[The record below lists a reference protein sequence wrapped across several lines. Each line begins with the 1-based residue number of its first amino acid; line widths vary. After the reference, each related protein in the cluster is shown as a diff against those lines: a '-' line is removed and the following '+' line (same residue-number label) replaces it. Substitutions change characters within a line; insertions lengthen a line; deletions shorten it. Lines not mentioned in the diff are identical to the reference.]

1 MAAEASVFSTK
12 YNEFVEDLLGTLP
25 EYTSQI
31 QAAKVLDDK
40 TRLNRFHEEV
50 RVGNTFSGDDGGEA
64 EISKNP
70 KMVLPGVEISDDV
83 WASLSN
89 NSQKAIWEYVRILSI
104 CCFMEAGFSD
114 DSKPPAWMDEAMN
127 DMKKKLEGADF
138 QNIIKK
144 FMTFFK
150 STPGGEGEGEGEGGG
165 GASAGD
171 KSSGLPGGFEK
182 LFENGFP
189 KIPEK
194 FLKGHMAKLA
204 QEIVKDITPE
214 ELGISPEMMA
224 ECEKNPSRAFDIL
237 FQVFSNNPTIIQK
250 TVQRIG
256 KRLQQKIATGAI
268 RPQEIAREAEEL
280 MKEFASNP
288 SFVEMMEGIKS
299 AFGFEDMGLAR
310 AAGRESSAR
319 LAMVK
324 ERLRKKVAVKEAAKG
339 GASSQSDATSLAQ
352 SEAAMAA
359 LLREESY
366 RSNSGANS
374 GANSGTNSGANSGAN
389 SRANPVKKS
398 QKKKPSG
405 NGKK

>member
-1 MAAEASVFSTK
+1 MAQATAKATAEATEEKSVFSTK
-12 YNEFVEDLLGTLP
+12 YSEFVEDLLGTLP

-31 QAAKVLDDK
+31 QLAKALDDK
-40 TRLNRFHEEV
+40 TRLSRFQEEV
-50 RVGNTFSGDDGGEA
+50 RVGNTFSGDENSEA
-64 EISKNP
+64 EFTKNP
-70 KMVLPGVEISDDV
+70 KMVLPGVEISDEV

-89 NSQKAIWEYVRILSI
+89 NSRKAIWEYVRILSI
-104 CCFMEAGFSD
+104 CCFMEAGFSE
-114 DSKPPAWMDEAMN
+114 DSKPPAWMDDAMN
-127 DMKKKLEGADF
+127 DMKKKLEGVDF

-150 STPGGEGEGEGEGGG
+150 STQGFAGADTAGADTEGANS
-165 GASAGD
+165 GAAN
-171 KSSGLPGGFEK
+171 SGLPGGFEK
-182 LFENGFP
+182 LFEGGFP

-224 ECEKNPSRAFDIL
+224 ECEKTPSRAFDIL
-237 FQVFSNNPTIIQK
+237 FQVFTNNPTIIQK

-256 KRLQQKIATGAI
+256 KRLQQKIASGSI

-324 ERLRKKVAVKEAAKG
+324 ERLRKKAADKG
-339 GASSQSDATSLAQ
+339 ITKVEASSQSGGASLAQ

-359 LLREESY
+359 LLREESL
-366 RSNSGANS
+366 RPSSSANQL
-374 GANSGTNSGANSGAN
+374 
-389 SRANPVKKS
+389 KKS
-398 QKKKPSG
+398 QKKKAAG

>member
-1 MAAEASVFSTK
+1 MATEAKATEATATEEKSVFSTK
-12 YNEFVEDLLGTLP
+12 YSEFVEDLLGTLP

-31 QAAKVLDDK
+31 QLAKALDDK
-40 TRLNRFHEEV
+40 TRLSRFQEEV
-50 RVGNTFSGDDGGEA
+50 RVRNTFSPDDGGEA
-64 EISKNP
+64 EFIKNP
-70 KMVLPGVEISDDV
+70 KIVLPGVEISDGV
-83 WASLSN
+83 WASLSD
-89 NSQKAIWEYVRILSI
+89 NSRKAIWEYVRILSI
-104 CCFMEAGFSD
+104 CCFMEAGFSE
-114 DSKPPAWMDEAMN
+114 DSKPPAWMDDAMN
-127 DMKKKLEGADF
+127 DMKKKLEGVDF

-150 STPGGEGEGEGEGGG
+150 STQGFAGATGGG
-165 GASAGD
+165 TDGTTEGAS
-171 KSSGLPGGFEK
+171 SSGLPGGFEK
-182 LFENGFP
+182 MFEGGFP

-224 ECEKNPSRAFDIL
+224 ECEKTPSRAFDIL
-237 FQVFSNNPTIIQK
+237 FQVFTNNPTIIQK

-256 KRLQQKIATGAI
+256 KRLQQKIASGAI

-324 ERLRKKVAVKEAAKG
+324 ERLRKKAADKG
-339 GASSQSDATSLAQ
+339 ITKVEASSQSGGASLAQ

-359 LLREESY
+359 LLREESL
-366 RSNSGANS
+366 RPSGGASIGNS
-374 GANSGTNSGANSGAN
+374 
-389 SRANPVKKS
+389 VKKS
-398 QKKKPSG
+398 QKKKPAG

>member
-1 MAAEASVFSTK
+1 MATEAKATEEKSVFSTK
-12 YNEFVEDLLGTLP
+12 YSEFVEDLLGTLP

-31 QAAKVLDDK
+31 QLAKALDDK
-40 TRLNRFHEEV
+40 TRLIRFQEEV
-50 RVGNTFSGDDGGEA
+50 RVGNTFTSDDGGEA
-64 EISKNP
+64 EFTKNP
-70 KMVLPGVEISDDV
+70 KIVLPGVEISDEV
-83 WASLSN
+83 WVSLSD
-89 NSQKAIWEYVRILSI
+89 NSRKAIWEYVRILSI
-104 CCFMEAGFSD
+104 CCFMEAGFSE
-114 DSKPPAWMDEAMN
+114 DSKPPAWMDDAMN
-127 DMKKKLEGADF
+127 DMKKKLEGVDF

-150 STPGGEGEGEGEGGG
+150 STQGFAGAAE
-165 GASAGD
+165 GASEGASEA
-171 KSSGLPGGFEK
+171 KGLPAGFEK
-182 LFENGFP
+182 MFEGGFP

-224 ECEKNPSRAFDIL
+224 ECEKTPSRAFDIL
-237 FQVFSNNPTIIQK
+237 FQVFTNNPTIIQK

-256 KRLQQKIATGAI
+256 KRLQQKIASGTI

-324 ERLRKKVAVKEAAKG
+324 ERLRKKAADKG
-339 GASSQSDATSLAQ
+339 AANKPSLQSGVTDTAQ

-359 LLREESY
+359 LLREEAI
-366 RSNSGANS
+366 RPSGGAS
-374 GANSGTNSGANSGAN
+374 GGASGS
-389 SRANPVKKS
+389 NPVKKS
-398 QKKKPSG
+398 QKKKPAG

>member
-1 MAAEASVFSTK
+1 MATAEATEEKSVFSTK
-12 YNEFVEDLLGTLP
+12 YSEFVEDLLGTLP

-31 QAAKVLDDK
+31 QLAKVLDDK
-40 TRLNRFHEEV
+40 TRLSRFQEEV

-64 EISKNP
+64 EFTKNP
-70 KMVLPGVEISDDV
+70 KMVLPGVEISDEV
-83 WASLSN
+83 WASLSD
-89 NSQKAIWEYVRILSI
+89 NSRKAIWEYVRILSI

-114 DSKPPAWMDEAMN
+114 DSKPPAWMDDAMN
-127 DMKKKLEGADF
+127 DMKKKLEGVDF

-150 STPGGEGEGEGEGGG
+150 STQGFSGANTDGADTEGATD
-165 GASAGD
+165 GATGTSN
-171 KSSGLPGGFEK
+171 LPGGFEK
-182 LFENGFP
+182 MFEGGFP

-224 ECEKNPSRAFDIL
+224 ECEKTPSRAFDIL
-237 FQVFSNNPTIIQK
+237 FQVFTNNPTIIQK

-256 KRLQQKIATGAI
+256 KRLQQKIASGAI

-324 ERLRKKVAVKEAAKG
+324 ERLRKKAADKG
-339 GASSQSDATSLAQ
+339 AANKPSSQQGVTDTAQ
-352 SEAAMAA
+352 AEAAMAA
-359 LLREESY
+359 LLREEAL
-366 RSNSGANS
+366 RPSG
-374 GANSGTNSGANSGAN
+374 G
-389 SRANPVKKS
+389 ANPVKKS
-398 QKKKPSG
+398 QKKKPAG

>member
-1 MAAEASVFSTK
+1 MATEAKAPEVKAPEVKAPEEKSVFSTK
-12 YNEFVEDLLGTLP
+12 YSEFVEDLLGTLP

-31 QAAKVLDDK
+31 QLAKALDDK
-40 TRLNRFHEEV
+40 TRLSRFQEEV
-50 RVGNTFSGDDGGEA
+50 RVGNTFTGDDGSEA
-64 EISKNP
+64 EFNKNP
-70 KMVLPGVEISDDV
+70 KMVLPGVEISDAV
-83 WASLSN
+83 WESLSD
-89 NSQKAIWEYVRILSI
+89 NSHKAIWEYVRILSI
-104 CCFMEAGFSD
+104 CCFMEAGFSE
-114 DSKPPAWMDEAMN
+114 DSKPPAWMDDAMN
-127 DMKKKLEGADF
+127 DMKKKLEGVDF

-150 STPGGEGEGEGEGGG
+150 STQGFSGATEGAEGATEG
-165 GASAGD
+165 
-171 KSSGLPGGFEK
+171 SGLPGGFEK
-182 LFENGFP
+182 MFEGGFP

-237 FQVFSNNPTIIQK
+237 FQVFTNNPTIIQK

-256 KRLQQKIATGAI
+256 KRLQQKIASGAI

-324 ERLRKKVAVKEAAKG
+324 ERLRKKAADKG
-339 GASSQSDATSLAQ
+339 AANKPSSQQGVADTAQ
-352 SEAAMAA
+352 AEAAMAA
-359 LLREESY
+359 LLREEALRPSG
-366 RSNSGANS
+366 GANS
-374 GANSGTNSGANSGAN
+374 GHT
-389 SRANPVKKS
+389 NPVKKS
-398 QKKKPSG
+398 QKKKPAG

>member
-1 MAAEASVFSTK
+1 MAQEAKATEEKSVFSTK
-12 YNEFVEDLLGTLP
+12 YSEFAEDLLGTLP

-31 QAAKVLDDK
+31 KLAKALDDK
-40 TRLNRFHEEV
+40 TRLSRFQEEV

-64 EISKNP
+64 EFTKNP
-70 KMVLPGVEISDDV
+70 KMVLPGVEVSDEV
-83 WASLSN
+83 WASLSD
-89 NSQKAIWEYVRILSI
+89 NSRKAIWEYVRILSI
-104 CCFMEAGFSD
+104 CCFMEAGFSE
-114 DSKPPAWMDEAMN
+114 DSKPPAWMDDAMN
-127 DMKKKLEGADF
+127 DMKKKLEGVDF

-150 STPGGEGEGEGEGGG
+150 SAQGFTGATE
-165 GASAGD
+165 GASEGAAAGN
-171 KSSGLPGGFEK
+171 SGLPGGFEK
-182 LFENGFP
+182 FFEGGFP

-256 KRLQQKIATGAI
+256 NRLQQKIASGAI

-299 AFGFEDMGLAR
+299 AFGFEDMGLAK

-324 ERLRKKVAVKEAAKG
+324 ERLRKKVAVKEAAK
-339 GASSQSDATSLAQ
+339 ANTSSQSEAISLAQ

-359 LLREESY
+359 LLREESS
-366 RSNSGANS
+366 SN
-374 GANSGTNSGANSGAN
+374 
-389 SRANPVKKS
+389 PLKKS
-398 QKKKPSG
+398 QKKKLAG

>member
-1 MAAEASVFSTK
+1 MAAAAETSVFSTK

-31 QAAKVLDDK
+31 QLAKALDDK
-40 TRLNRFHEEV
+40 TRLNRFQEEV
-50 RVGNTFSGDDGGEA
+50 RVGNTFTGDDGGEA
-64 EISKNP
+64 EFTKNP
-70 KMVLPGVEISDDV
+70 KIVLPGVEISDAV

-104 CCFMEAGFSD
+104 CCFMEAGFSE
-114 DSKPPAWMDEAMN
+114 DSKPPAWMDDAMN

-150 STPGGEGEGEGEGGG
+150 STQGGEGAAEGGAG
-165 GASAGD
+165 TGAADEGATP
-171 KSSGLPGGFEK
+171 SGLPSGFEK
-182 LFENGFP
+182 LFEGGFP

-214 ELGISPEMMA
+214 ELGISPEMIA

-288 SFVEMMEGIKS
+288 SFVEMMEGIKG

-324 ERLRKKVAVKEAAKG
+324 ERLRKKAADKG
-339 GASSQSDATSLAQ
+339 AANKPPSQQGATDTTQ

-359 LLREESY
+359 LLREESL
-366 RSNSGANS
+366 RLSGGASSGAS
-374 GANSGTNSGANSGAN
+374 GAT
-389 SRANPVKKS
+389 NPVKKS
-398 QKKKPSG
+398 QKKKPAR